1 MKKVL
6 GMGNALIDNLLLVE
20 NEDLLQE
27 FSLPKGSMQLID
39 TARYCHIRR
48 RTAQLAASRT
58 TGGSACNTILAI
70 AHLGGSPGL
79 IGKVGRDEL
88 GETFAQAC
96 ADSHVMP
103 HLFHHDTLP
112 TGVASTFITP
122 DGQRTFATYLGA
134 AATLKAAELNPQWF
148 EGYDI
153 FYIEGYLVQ
162 NHALIEEAVRHARQA
177 GLTVCIDLASY
188 NVVEAERDFFLQLL
202 TQTDIVFAN
211 EQEAEA
217 LTGSNRVGENLE
229 YLAKLCRIAVLKVGK
244 DGVWVRCGETQLH
257 CPAREVEQVVDTT
270 AAGDYFSAGF
280 LHAYTLG
287 ASPEECAALGSLLA
301 GHIVEVVG
309 TALPEATW
317 QSIRNTLAAG
327 LSVPS
332 ALSPGTT
339 GKA

>member
-79 IGKVGRDEL
+79 IGKVGRDDL
-88 GETFAQAC
+88 GQTFAQAC

-134 AATLKAAELNPQWF
+134 AATLEAAELNPQWF

-162 NHALIEEAVRHARQA
+162 NHALIEAAVRLARQA

-229 YLAKLCRIAVLKVGK
+229 YLAKLCCIAVLKVGK
-244 DGVWVRCGETQLH
+244 DGVWVRRGDVQLH
-257 CPAREVEQVVDTT
+257 HPAREVEKVVDTT

-287 ASPEECAALGSLLA
+287 ASPEECAALGSFLA

>member
-20 NEDLLQE
+20 NEDLLRE
-27 FSLPKGSMQLID
+27 FALPKGSMQLID

-48 RTAQLAASRT
+48 HTAQLAARHT

-79 IGKVGRDEL
+79 IGKVGLDDL
-88 GETFAQAC
+88 GQTFAQAC
-96 ADSHVMP
+96 ADSRIMP
-103 HLFHHDTLP
+103 HLLHHDTLP

-134 AATLKAAELNPQWF
+134 AATLEAAEVSPRWF
-148 EGYDI
+148 EGYDL

-162 NHALIEEAVRHARQA
+162 NHALIEAAVRLARQA

-229 YLAKLCRIAVLKVGK
+229 NLAKLCRIAVLKVGK
-244 DGVWVRCGETQLH
+244 DGVWVRHGDVQLH
-257 CPAREVEQVVDTT
+257 HPAREVEKVVDTT

-332 ALSPGTT
+332 ALSPGTS